1 MTKWDGNQIIS
12 FLNIYEN
19 YEILWNITLKEHMN
33 KLKRG
38 NAFENLLKELNE
50 SVFENTD
57 INILKAKIK
66 TIKTVYRQEVNKI
79 LKSKKSG
86 SGTDDLYKLKLMWF
100 NRADSFLRSMVM
112 SRETTNNMVNVFRN
126 RLYEHT

>member
-33 KLKRG
+33 KLKRES
-38 NAFENLLKELNE
+38 AFEKLLKELNE
-50 SVFENTD
+50 SGFENTD

-86 SGTDDLYKLKLMWF
+86 SGTDDLYKPKLMWF
-100 NRADSFLRSMVM
+100 TRADSFLRSMVM
-112 SRETTNNMVNVFRN
+112 SRETTNNMVSVFKTRF
-126 RLYEHT
+126 YEHT